1 MDNEALEALYRRHYS
16 AALAYCTA
24 LCGEEHTA
32 QDLVSAAFVKA
43 ILTLPEEISSFRY
56 WLLRVCKNLWIDE
69 LRRQQHLGSDEPL
82 QYMSDHITPE
92 SICIQEERSRC
103 LWAALASLPPPD
115 RELVTLHYFSGLPL
129 YEIALMMGKSYP
141 AVRQRLSRLRHTLK
155 LRMEEQGYGL

>member
-1 MDNEALEALYRRHYS
+1 
-16 AALAYCTA
+16 
-24 LCGEEHTA
+24 
-32 QDLVSAAFVKA
+32 
-43 ILTLPEEISSFRY
+43 
-56 WLLRVCKNLWIDE
+56 
-69 LRRQQHLGSDEPL
+69 
-82 QYMSDHITPE
+82 MSDHITPE

>member
-1 MDNEALEALYRRHYS
+1 MDKETLEALYHSHYS

-32 QDLVSAAFVKA
+32 QDLVAEAFVKA
-43 ILTLPEEISSFRY
+43 FLTLPEEIPSFRY

-69 LRRQQHLGSDEPL
+69 LRRLQHLSSDEPL

-92 SICIQEERSRC
+92 SIYLQEERRRC
-103 LWAALASLPPPD
+103 LWAALASLAPQD

-129 YEIALMMGKSYP
+129 YEIALLMGKSYP